1 MKKII
6 VFLLLCNLFIPAYA
20 QFKNIAGAAK
30 RIRAGH
36 LLPRPSVSRWSR
48 EANLALERRINQ
60 VPQTATA
67 TPISTALKKGHKTR
81 SAFQVQYTD
90 GPAQETASAF
100 AINLNGKVWGVT
112 AGHVMRNISLRPH
125 MKVETASGTSITP
138 IKKFFIGNP
147 HGMDIAL
154 FEIPSTELAHL
165 TILQP
170 AKRAPLIGEKVAV
183 SGFSRGQALSLSG
196 EKVLFSTPLKLF
208 IQKTFE
214 QDLKGFCGSPIVA
227 DDGHV
232 SAVYSGFADAPILRQ
247 FDWFNDLP
255 WDTREAMSSLH
266 YAIPI
271 EVLELMAKGIEQN
284 GSLLKSGTMMK
295 VFHYPVALLHP
306 NEYIISVEQ
315 FRNGEKIG
323 KIHKNPLINPEKL
336 EQFFELQEN
345 DILRVYVNRPQTVE
359 VRDAYVGYDINV
371 STGEVTVLSERD
383 LFPMQERII
392 QETIKGL

>member
-1 MKKII
+1 MKK
-6 VFLLLCNLFIPAYA
+6 FLLILLLGNLFVPAYA
-20 QFKNIAGAAK
+20 QLKNISGAVK

-48 EANLALERRINQ
+48 QANLALERKLY
-60 VPQTATA
+60 QTPRAVA
-67 TPISTALKKGHKTR
+67 STPISSSLKKGHKMR

-100 AINLNGKVWGVT
+100 AINLNGKIWGIT
-112 AGHVMRNISLRPH
+112 AGHVMRNISAKPH
-125 MKVETASGTSITP
+125 MKVETTPGVFSIAP

-147 HGMDIAL
+147 RGMDIAL

-170 AKRAPLIGEKVAV
+170 AKRSPLVGETISV
-183 SGFSRGQALSLSG
+183 SGFSQKQAWSLSG

-214 QDLKGFCGSPIVA
+214 QDLRGFCGSPIVTA
-227 DDGHV
+227 EGRV
-232 SAVYSGFADAPILRQ
+232 SAVYSGFADIPILRQ

-284 GSLLKSGTMMK
+284 GSLLKNGTMMK
-295 VFHYPVALLHP
+295 VFHHPVALLHP
-306 NEYIISVEQ
+306 NEYIMSVEQ

-323 KIHKNPLINPEKL
+323 KIHKNPFINPEKL
-336 EQFFELQEN
+336 EQFFELEEN
-345 DILRVYVNRPQTVE
+345 DVLRVYVNRPQTVE
-359 VRDAYVGYDINV
+359 VRTAYVGYDINV
-371 STGEVTVLSERD
+371 STGEVTELSEKE
-383 LFPMQERII
+383 LFPF
-392 QETIKGL
+392 